1 MDSIIE
7 RDWAEQVKFGNDLLE
22 FENSMRTCSRS
33 MRASIEE
40 ARGSIQADN
49 ATAAIDYIVQLLDAI
64 DASLPGIA
72 EFGTRQK
79 TLAYSIRDAEDTN
92 FTRH

>member
-1 MDSIIE
+1 MNSVVE
-7 RDWAEQVKFGNDLLE
+7 RDWTEQERFGKDLLE

-49 ATAAIDYIVQLLDAI
+49 ATAALDYIIQLLDAI

-72 EFGTRQK
+72 EFGARQK
-79 TLAYSIRDAEDTN
+79 KLAYSIRDAEDTN